1 MNRKNWLIVGISGVT
16 CSGKSTL
23 AKELHRKLDNSIVIH
38 QDNYFLPPHDP
49 RHIKIPALN
58 HINWEIL
65 SSLDM
70 SKMYSDI
77 LKLIESKPKKS
88 DKSDK
93 ELRRVLILEGFLLF
107 GFKPISNL
115 CELKYFLTLTKE
127 ECWKR
132 RSIRTYCPA
141 DVPGYFDA
149 FVWPEYLKHL
159 SVITQDDQACTEL
172 IFIDGTMKSHE
183 MVQMILTKIQDLLS

>member
-23 AKELHRKLDNSIVIH
+23 AKELHKKLDDSIVIH
-38 QDNYFLPPHDP
+38 QDSYFLSPDDP
-49 RHIKIPALN
+49 RHVKIPALN

-70 SKMYSDI
+70 NKMYSDI
-77 LKLIESKPKKS
+77 LKLIESKPKRS
-88 DKSDK
+88 DKSNK

-132 RSIRTYCPA
+132 RSIRTYSPA

-149 FVWPEYLKHL
+149 FVWPEYLKYL
-159 SVITQDDQACTEL
+159 SVIKQNDQASTEL
-172 IFIDGTMKSHE
+172 IFLDGTMESHE
-183 MVQMILTKIQDLLS
+183 MVQMVLTKIQDLLS